1 MGFAV
6 TPAVFERIVEEAIAG
21 IPARF
26 RQRMQNL
33 IIAVEPWGP
42 QRDLLGLY
50 EGRPLTERS
59 LSDGFNVPDRI
70 RIFQKPHEEMARN
83 LAQLEQIVGDT
94 VWHEVGHFFGL
105 DEFQIARVEAR
116 RHRLRALRGRSR
128 AYNTKR

>member
-1 MGFAV
+1 
-6 TPAVFERIVEEAIAG
+6 
-21 IPARF
+21 
-26 RQRMQNL
+26 L

-59 LSDGFNVPDRI
+59 LSDGFSAPDRI

-83 LAQLEQIVGDT
+83 LTQLEQIVSDT

-116 RHRLRALRGRSR
+116 RNRLRALRGRSK
-128 AYNTKR
+128 AYNTRR